1 MKALVLKPCAINEVP
16 AKAGDLVEVD
26 ANTLDNLTRKGLL
39 KEAPAEAPAEAET
52 EEKSEEPTGRKS
64 KNKDA

>member
-1 MKALVLKPCAINEVP
+1 MKALVTKPCSINEVP

-26 ANTLDNLTRKGLL
+26 ANTLENLTRKGLL
-39 KEAPAEAPAEAET
+39 KEAPVEAPET
-52 EEKSEEPTGRKS
+52 PVDEKNEEPTGRKS